1 MTQKKFEKDIFI
13 SYAHIDDESLIEGEI
28 GWISEFHRSLKVRL
42 TQLLGYEPKIW
53 RDNRL
58 KGNDDFSEEIINGLN
73 EIALL
78 ISIHSPRY
86 VKSDWCVREVNEFY
100 KVAEE
105 NIGAKIGTK
114 SRIFKVIKT
123 PIELEAQTPFL
134 QGLLGYEFFKIDP
147 LSGKPL
153 EFNKVFGKEAQL
165 AYWAKLDDLAHDIVT
180 LLEKIKS
187 NEAINDSIT
196 NVSSLVKEN
205 TQAGSELGKIF
216 LAETS
221 LNLKENRESVKRT
234 LLEKGYQV
242 LPDKNLSL
250 DIDSYNEEIKE
261 MLSESILSIHMIGSN
276 FGFVPEGTEKSNIQL
291 QHEMANSLDTP
302 NSKGILIWIPPQIEI
317 KDERQIRFVEELKN
331 SESMLK
337 GADLL
342 ISSLED
348 LEFAIEDK
356 LIVKS
361 KVKDTP
367 EESFDNEGP
376 KQVYLICDQTDI
388 DDVQELDN
396 LLFDK
401 GFDVVLPAFEGDQTD
416 IRLDHQENLKNC
428 DAVLIYYGNANEL
441 WLRSKMRDLLKI
453 AGYGRKK
460 KLLSKTVCIGNP
472 MNPRKERF
480 RSHELQVLKLTDD
493 INASIEPFIKEIS

>member
-1 MTQKKFEKDIFI
+1 MSLKFEKDIFI
-13 SYAHIDDESLIEGEI
+13 SYAHIDDESLIEGEK
-28 GWISEFHRSLKVRL
+28 GWISEFHRSLEVRL
-42 TQLLGYEPKIW
+42 SQLLGYEPKIW
-53 RDNRL
+53 RDLQL
-58 KGNDDFSEEIINGLN
+58 KGNDDFSEEIIKSLN
-73 EIALL
+73 DIAIL

-86 VKSDWCVREVNEFY
+86 VKSEWCVREVNEFY

-123 PIELEAQTPFL
+123 PIDLKLQTPFL

-147 LSGKPL
+147 FTGKPL
-153 EFNKVFGKEAQL
+153 EFSKVFGKEAQL
-165 AYWAKLDDLAHDIVT
+165 AYWAKLDDLAHDIVA
-180 LLEKIKS
+180 LLEKIKD
-187 NEAINDSIT
+187 NDSTNDGQTGDSISIT
-196 NVSSLVKEN
+196 KNIQ
-205 TQAGSELGKIF
+205 TGSDLGKIY

-221 LNLKENRESVKRT
+221 LSLKENRESVKRT
-234 LLEKGYQV
+234 LLEKGYQI

-250 DIDSYNEEIKE
+250 DVDSYNAEIRE
-261 MLSESILSIHMIGSN
+261 MISESILSIHMIGPN

-291 QHEMANSLDTP
+291 QHEMANSLNIPD
-302 NSKGILIWIPPQIEI
+302 SKGRLIWIPPQLEI
-317 KDERQIRFVEELKN
+317 KDERQIRFVEEIKN
-331 SESMLK
+331 SESMLE

-356 LIVKS
+356 LTVKTNS
-361 KVKDTP
+361 KSTP
-367 EESFDNEGP
+367 EETSDNDGP
-376 KQVYLICDQTDI
+376 KQIYLICDQTDI

-401 GFDVVLPAFEGDQTD
+401 GFDVVLPAFEGDQTE
-416 IRLDHQENLKNC
+416 IRLDHQENLINC

-453 AGYGRKK
+453 AGYGRTK
-460 KLLSKTVCIGNP
+460 KLLSKTVCIAKP
-472 MNPRKERF
+472 MDPRKERF

-493 INASIEPFIKEIS
+493 INASIEPFVKEIS

>member
-1 MTQKKFEKDIFI
+1 MTPKFEKDIFI
-13 SYAHIDDESLIEGEI
+13 SYAHIDDESLIEGEK

-53 RDNRL
+53 RDDRL
-58 KGNDDFSEEIINGLN
+58 KGNDDFSEEIIKGLN

-86 VKSDWCVREVNEFY
+86 VKSEWCVREVNEFY
-100 KVAEE
+100 KVAET
-105 NIGAKIGTK
+105 NIGAKIGSK

-123 PIELEAQTPFL
+123 PIDLEAQTPFL

-147 LSGKPL
+147 FSGKPI

-165 AYWAKLDDLAHDIVT
+165 AYWAKLDDLAHDIVA
-180 LLEKIKS
+180 LLDKIKN
-187 NEAINDSIT
+187 NELTNNLKTDDSASEGEKT
-196 NVSSLVKEN
+196 E
-205 TQAGSELGKIF
+205 GESELGKIF

-242 LPDKNLSL
+242 LPDKNLPL
-250 DIDSYNEEIKE
+250 DVDSYNAEVKE
-261 MLSESILSIHMIGSN
+261 MISESILSIHMIGSN
-276 FGFVPEGTEKSNIQL
+276 FGFVPEGTEKSNVQL
-291 QHEMANSLDTP
+291 QLEMANSLTIPD
-302 NSKGILIWIPPQIEI
+302 SKGRLIWMPPQIEI

-331 SESMLK
+331 SESMLN

-356 LIVKS
+356 L
-361 KVKDTP
+361 KVKNTLLSTS
-367 EESFDNEGP
+367 EETSDNDGP
-376 KQVYLICDQTDI
+376 KQIYLICDQADI

-396 LLFDK
+396 FLFDK
-401 GFDVVLPAFEGDQTD
+401 GFDVVLPAFEGDQTEV
-416 IRLDHQENLKNC
+416 RLDHQENLINC

-460 KLLSKTVCIGNP
+460 KLLSKTVCIANP